1 MNPIL
6 FPAPL
11 KIRATYIKIVE
22 NKQNVH
28 YLWCHDF
35 LNFDDIFKNDRVRG
49 GLQSVKIKKPPG
61 ISCNLIFSMYWYN
74 RSNQSREDQ
83 TPDVQQLPAHYMH
96 QSVGFKRRTFPV
108 ATVYY
113 YYYTDFF

>member
-61 ISCNLIFSMYWYN
+61 MM
-74 RSNQSREDQ
+74 QEGAREDRGRG
-83 TPDVQQLPAHYMH
+83 
-96 QSVGFKRRTFPV
+96 GFMVILVCPI
-108 ATVYY
+108 
-113 YYYTDFF
+113 

>member
-49 GLQSVKIKKPPG
+49 GLQSVKIKKPPYYHIITSG
-61 ISCNLIFSMYWYN
+61 LLRY
-74 RSNQSREDQ
+74 Q
-83 TPDVQQLPAHYMH
+83 TLDTL
-96 QSVGFKRRTFPV
+96 
-108 ATVYY
+108 
-113 YYYTDFF
+113 

>member
-11 KIRATYIKIVE
+11 KIRAIYIKIVE

-49 GLQSVKIKKPPG
+49 GLQSDKIKKPPG
-61 ISCNLIFSMYWYN
+61 IYMFS
-74 RSNQSREDQ
+74 
-83 TPDVQQLPAHYMH
+83 PDVM
-96 QSVGFKRRTFPV
+96 QSPWLRG
-108 ATVYY
+108 
-113 YYYTDFF
+113 

>member
-49 GLQSVKIKKPPG
+49 GLQSDKIKKPPG
-61 ISCNLIFSMYWYN
+61 IYNIFSYFY
-74 RSNQSREDQ
+74 
-83 TPDVQQLPAHYMH
+83 
-96 QSVGFKRRTFPV
+96 GKIC
-108 ATVYY
+108 
-113 YYYTDFF
+113 

>member
-61 ISCNLIFSMYWYN
+61 TY
-74 RSNQSREDQ
+74 
-83 TPDVQQLPAHYMH
+83 A
-96 QSVGFKRRTFPV
+96 
-108 ATVYY
+108 
-113 YYYTDFF
+113 YYTLNIDSPSYFLLENLKGDRKILGYFLSSLI

>member
-49 GLQSVKIKKPPG
+49 GLQSDKIKKPPG
-61 ISCNLIFSMYWYN
+61 IYLGLWS
-74 RSNQSREDQ
+74 RDRED
-83 TPDVQQLPAHYMH
+83 
-96 QSVGFKRRTFPV
+96 K
-108 ATVYY
+108 
-113 YYYTDFF
+113 TDAGASFNKFL

>member
-61 ISCNLIFSMYWYN
+61 TITANPLICPAAIIYVLTQLASNLSALRLECKFS
-74 RSNQSREDQ
+74 
-83 TPDVQQLPAHYMH
+83 
-96 QSVGFKRRTFPV
+96 
-108 ATVYY
+108 
-113 YYYTDFF
+113 

>member
-11 KIRATYIKIVE
+11 KIRATYIKIVK

-35 LNFDDIFKNDRVRG
+35 LNFDDIFKIDRVRG
-49 GLQSVKIKKPPG
+49 GLQSDKIKKPPG
-61 ISCNLIFSMYWYN
+61 IYRKIKLLMIMNYN
-74 RSNQSREDQ
+74 
-83 TPDVQQLPAHYMH
+83 VYML
-96 QSVGFKRRTFPV
+96 
-108 ATVYY
+108 
-113 YYYTDFF
+113 

>member
-11 KIRATYIKIVE
+11 KIRATYIKIAK

-49 GLQSVKIKKPPG
+49 GLQSAKIKKPPG
-61 ISCNLIFSMYWYN
+61 IKPNLVSFSIPFYICDIN
-74 RSNQSREDQ
+74 D
-83 TPDVQQLPAHYMH
+83 
-96 QSVGFKRRTFPV
+96 
-108 ATVYY
+108 
-113 YYYTDFF
+113 DFITKEARDHLG

>member
-11 KIRATYIKIVE
+11 KIRAIYIKIVE

-49 GLQSVKIKKPPG
+49 GLQSAKIKKPPG
-61 ISCNLIFSMYWYN
+61 MSYKIDFS
-74 RSNQSREDQ
+74 
-83 TPDVQQLPAHYMH
+83 L
-96 QSVGFKRRTFPV
+96 F
-108 ATVYY
+108 
-113 YYYTDFF
+113 

>member
-61 ISCNLIFSMYWYN
+61 SKVHDKVPL
-74 RSNQSREDQ
+74 QSSS
-83 TPDVQQLPAHYMH
+83 TIN
-96 QSVGFKRRTFPV
+96 
-108 ATVYY
+108 
-113 YYYTDFF
+113 